1 MRSTYTPVPK
11 SGLSRTAAAVSNR
24 FMATVAGAHQAMEED
39 ADLKLLERRK
49 LEEMRRRL
57 KAAAPQAKQEK
68 TDRQLVEEMLYD
80 RGDEVLEA
88 AYSFYPEETGRLV
101 RELAGMIK
109 SGRLTEKVA
118 GGELLSIFRELGLKF
133 RLKTSIRVM
142 DQGKLVDLSEKLG
155 RKD

>member
-1 MRSTYTPVPK
+1 MEGTGLAPLPSATVLWPQCRVPK
-11 SGLSRTAAAVSNR
+11 K
-24 FMATVAGAHQAMEED
+24 AMEED
-39 ADLKLLERRK
+39 ADLKLLEQRK

-68 TDRQLVEEMLYD
+68 TDRQVVEGMLYD

-101 RELAGMIK
+101 KELAAMVRD
-109 SGRLTEKVA
+109 GRLTEKVA
-118 GGELLSIFRELGLKF
+118 GGELLSIFRELGLRF
-133 RLKTSIRVM
+133 RLKTSIKVM